1 MYIPKKKRITWQK
14 QSPYRQEQ
22 CLSKEE
28 QWRVPP
34 QREKK
39 EAEKQRRTEHLFH
52 ETLETL
58 CCNTPNLLNFN
69 TLIRMNAKELIL
81 INMLYTV
88 TCY

>member
-1 MYIPKKKRITWQK
+1 MTKTEPSQTGIMFK
-14 QSPYRQEQ
+14 QR
-22 CLSKEE
+22 
-28 QWRVPP
+28 
-34 QREKK
+34 REMESTTTERK
-39 EAEKQRRTEHLFH
+39 EAEKQRRAEQLFH

-69 TLIRMNAKELIL
+69 TFIRMNAKELIL